1 VFKRQRLERFGF
13 DAEVLFIARRLGY
26 RTVEVPVRWSHSE
39 GTKVSMFRDSLGM
52 FVDLLRIRWNQMR
65 GLYR

>member
-13 DAEVLFIARRLGY
+13 DAEVLFTARRLGY
-26 RTVEVPVRWSHSE
+26 RTVEAPVRWSHSE

-52 FVDLLRIRWNQMR
+52 FVDLLRIRWNQVR